1 MTAPLPPNEP
11 ERLAALREAGLLD
24 TPPEQVFDDIV
35 QLASEICS
43 TPISLVSLVDEHR
56 QWFKAKVGLAATET
70 SRDVSFCA
78 HAILQPKDL
87 FIVPDAQRDP
97 RFRQNQLVVGDP
109 GISFYAGMP
118 LVTATGHSLGT
129 LCVIDRRPR
138 ELTPAQMDSLR
149 RLARQLGTHLE
160 LRRLSQRLVGAEE
173 QMQSWAGDVARTNL
187 QLHTEIQERERIEN
201 ELREREEQLRDLF
214 ENATDLVQSVGPD
227 GRLLLVNRAWLNT
240 LGYRASELASLTI
253 FDVIHPDCLPECR
266 TMFERVLKGEAVNN
280 LEVLFRAKDGQTI
293 HVEGNASC
301 RFENGQAIATR
312 AIFRDITKRKAVEA
326 ERERLIKE
334 LQAALAE
341 VQTLS
346 GLLPICG
353 WCKKIRDD
361 GGYWNSVEGYLKE
374 RAAVEFTHGICPEC
388 SAKMIADMDRLPP
401 E

>member
-35 QLASEICS
+35 QLASEICD

-97 RFRQNQLVVGDP
+97 RFRQNQLVVGEP
-109 GISFYAGMP
+109 GIRFYAGMP
-118 LVTATGHSLGT
+118 LVTAAGHSLGT

-173 QMQSWAGDVARTNL
+173 Q
-187 QLHTEIQERERIEN
+187 
-201 ELREREEQLRDLF
+201 LRDLF
-214 ENATDLVQSVGPD
+214 ENATDLIQSVAPD

-253 FDVIHPDCLPECR
+253 FDVIHPDCLPE
-266 TMFERVLKGEAVNN
+266 
-280 LEVLFRAKDGQTI
+280 
-293 HVEGNASC
+293 
-301 RFENGQAIATR
+301 
-312 AIFRDITKRKAVEA
+312 
-326 ERERLIKE
+326 
-334 LQAALAE
+334 
-341 VQTLS
+341 
-346 GLLPICG
+346 
-353 WCKKIRDD
+353 
-361 GGYWNSVEGYLKE
+361 
-374 RAAVEFTHGICPEC
+374 
-388 SAKMIADMDRLPP
+388 
-401 E
+401 